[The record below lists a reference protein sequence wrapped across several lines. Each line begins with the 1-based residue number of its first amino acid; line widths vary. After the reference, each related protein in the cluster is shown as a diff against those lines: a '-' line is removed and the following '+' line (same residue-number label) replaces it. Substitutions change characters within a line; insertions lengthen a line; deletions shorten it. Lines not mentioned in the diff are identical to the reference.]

1 MPHNEIIIKARRHL
15 ARVRD
20 IDRNLR
26 LRRYEGRNSDF
37 TDATLNY
44 HADEATKLIDQ
55 LPRGTASLIRDE
67 HALALRVSRARD
79 RGEDRPELR
88 ERLNNARRSLRQAQE
103 V

>member
-1 MPHNEIIIKARRHL
+1 MPHNEIIIQARRHL

-20 IDRNLR
+20 IKRNTR
-26 LRRYEGRNSDF
+26 LRRYDGRNNTF
-37 TDATLNY
+37 TDETLRY
-44 HADEATKLIDQ
+44 HETEAERLMAE
-55 LPRGTASLIRDE
+55 LPRGTQGLLRDE
-67 HALALRVSRARD
+67 HDLAMRISSARD